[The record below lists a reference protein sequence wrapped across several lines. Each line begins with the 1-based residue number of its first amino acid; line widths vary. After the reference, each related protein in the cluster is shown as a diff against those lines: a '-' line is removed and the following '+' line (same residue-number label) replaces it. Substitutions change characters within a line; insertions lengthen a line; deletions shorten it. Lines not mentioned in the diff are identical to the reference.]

1 MNTVQ
6 KNYLTAKA
14 FKEAIE
20 AQMEE
25 MEREYIA
32 SSGIINPD
40 GTIPELLYCMEDETA
55 FNKANEEFYTIIVEN
70 GLQKTINNARANLKI
85 AENKLIE
92 YGLSIAPVEIRE
104 VLERE
109 VKKNICTRSKMIDIT
124 LQFDNKI
131 SKKAK

>member
-6 KNYLTAKA
+6 KNYLIAKA
-14 FKEAIE
+14 FEEAIE

-25 MEREYIA
+25 MERKYIA
-32 SSGIINPD
+32 DNGIINPD
-40 GTIPELLYCMEDETA
+40 GTVPELLYCMEDETA
-55 FNKANEEFYTIIVEN
+55 FNKANEEFYAIIIEN
-70 GLQKTINNARANLKI
+70 GLQKTINNARANLKT

-124 LQFDNKI
+124 LQFDSKI

>member
-6 KNYLTAKA
+6 KNYLIAKA
-14 FKEAIE
+14 FEEAIE

-32 SSGIINPD
+32 NNGIINPD
-40 GTIPELLYCMEDETA
+40 GTVPELLYCMEDEVA
-55 FNKANEEFYTIIVEN
+55 FNKANEEFYAIIVEN